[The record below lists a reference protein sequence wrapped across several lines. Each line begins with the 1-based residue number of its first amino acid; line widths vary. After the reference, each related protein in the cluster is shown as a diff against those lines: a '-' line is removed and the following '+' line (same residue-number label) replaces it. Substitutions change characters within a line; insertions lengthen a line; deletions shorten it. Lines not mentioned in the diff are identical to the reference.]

1 MLLSQKTEIIC
12 FRAKPFESLNR
23 TLMIVR
29 CRFLQKNDIQDLPED
44 IFSNLTNLL
53 YL

>member
-1 MLLSQKTEIIC
+1 MLLSQKKTTIIR
-12 FRAKPFESLNR
+12 FSAKESLNR

-29 CRFLQKNDIQDLPED
+29 CRFLQKNNIQDLPED